1 MWINQLLGLKM
12 IIRTEQIKDYDAVYE
27 LTELAFKTMP
37 FADGDEQDLVVRLRN
52 SDAFIHDLSIVA
64 EQDGNIVG
72 HIMLTLGHIEHEDV
86 FIDTLVLGPVSVHP
100 EHQNKGIGSIL
111 IRESINRAKT
121 LGYKSINLVGHEK
134 YYPRFG
140 FKPASDWGIK
150 MELEVPDQNFM
161 FLELFENSLKNSQ
174 GLLKYPKEFNLDNKG
189 NKTED

>member
-1 MWINQLLGLKM
+1 M

-86 FIDTLVLGPVSVHP
+86 IIDTLVLAPVSVHP
-100 EHQNKGIGSIL
+100 DHQNKGIGSIL

-140 FKPASDWGIK
+140 FKPASNWGIK

-174 GLLKYPKEFNLDNKG
+174 GLLKYPKEFNFDNKG